1 MWLGILTIVIMS
13 LIVRSSFVV
22 LEHQKVFDTG
32 RRVEIRSGGSSGT
45 FIAIFSPS
53 NTGGLGSSKVQSEFV
68 LIDNV

>member
-1 MWLGILTIVIMS
+1 MF
-13 LIVRSSFVV
+13 LIVRSCFVV

-32 RRVEIRSGGSSGT
+32 RRVEISSGGSCGT

-53 NTGGLGSSKVQSEFV
+53 NTGGLGSSKGQSEFV